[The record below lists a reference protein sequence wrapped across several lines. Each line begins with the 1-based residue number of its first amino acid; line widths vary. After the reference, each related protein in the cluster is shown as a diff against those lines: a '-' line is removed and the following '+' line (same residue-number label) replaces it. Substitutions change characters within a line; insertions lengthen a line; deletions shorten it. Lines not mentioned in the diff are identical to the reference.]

1 MGFKRT
7 TFGLLTVLG
16 IARRGFYIPYLGA
29 DRISGPGELP
39 PYCAIEARF
48 AASENAFS
56 GHLAQIEAHAAAL
69 EMLGEGPPPA
79 PRWTQDWFPRLDAA
93 AAYAMVR
100 RWRPRRIVE
109 VGSGHS
115 TRFLA
120 RAVADGGLSTEVT
133 AIDPAPRASLA
144 GLRIELLRVP
154 VQQAGE
160 APFAALAAGDLLVVD
175 SSHVLMPGTDVDFV
189 LNRVL
194 PELPTGVLVHFHDI
208 FLPGDYPA
216 SWAWRGYNEQLAVA
230 TLLAAGGYEL
240 EFSSAYLVTMRPER
254 LATGI
259 LGRLPLVRSEERRVG
274 KECRI
279 RCRSRWSPYH

>member
-1 MGFKRT
+1 VEVKRAI
-7 TFGLLTVLG
+7 FGLLTVLG
-16 IARRGFYIPYLGA
+16 IARRGFFIPYRGA
-29 DRISGPGELP
+29 DRIPGPGELP
-39 PYCAIEARF
+39 PYGAMEARF
-48 AASENAFS
+48 AASESAFCA
-56 GHLAQIEAHAAAL
+56 HLEVIEAHAAAL
-69 EMLGEGPPPA
+69 EMLGDGPPPA

-120 RAVADGGLSTEVT
+120 RAVADAGIACEVT

-144 GLRIELLRVP
+144 GLRIEMLRVP
-154 VQQAGE
+154 VQQVGE

-194 PELPTGVLVHFHDI
+194 PGLPTGVLVHFHDI
-208 FLPGDYPA
+208 FLPRDYPDG
-216 SWAWRGYNEQLAVA
+216 WAWRGYNEQLAVA

-240 EFSSAYLVTMRPER
+240 EFSSAYLVRTRPEL

-259 LGRLPLVRSEERRVG
+259 LARLPLVPGARESSLWLRKAR
-274 KECRI
+274 
-279 RCRSRWSPYH
+279 